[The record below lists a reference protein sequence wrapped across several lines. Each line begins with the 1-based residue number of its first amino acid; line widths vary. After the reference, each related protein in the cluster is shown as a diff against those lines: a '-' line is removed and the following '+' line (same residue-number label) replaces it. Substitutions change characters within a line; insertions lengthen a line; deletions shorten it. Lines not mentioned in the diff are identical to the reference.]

1 MTNKISVITLI
12 VSILLLPQC
21 LRAQEKATPDTLE
34 CHIIGFTA
42 GLLVPG
48 GGSASTGMAGGNMRD
63 LYAGPYLDFALE
75 CDYKYQSGW
84 MMTLDGDLW
93 FGSNSDNLQQRIERL
108 GSIYSPSGQVYGF
121 DGASGNIG
129 AYNRSLA
136 ARVGAA
142 KIIRV
147 IEGNPNSGIL
157 LKLSG
162 GWLMQKTVFMQD
174 RNDAPVTQLRGE
186 YAKMYD
192 HLRNGAVLTQTVGFC
207 YMSNYLTYT
216 NFKVEL
222 SVSESLMWS
231 SREYSIDN
239 VMGLNGK
246 DENRY
251 FDLFYGLK
259 LTWMFPLMGKTT
271 YDYYYY

>member
-207 YMSNYLTYT
+207 YMSNSLTYT

-251 FDLFYGLK
+251 LDLFYGLK